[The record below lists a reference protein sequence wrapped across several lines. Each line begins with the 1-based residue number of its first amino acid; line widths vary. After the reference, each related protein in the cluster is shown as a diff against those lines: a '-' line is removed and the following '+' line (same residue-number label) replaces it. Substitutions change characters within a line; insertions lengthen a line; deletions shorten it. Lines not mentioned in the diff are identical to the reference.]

1 MGWSVVVKIAAS
13 ILSADFT
20 QLGKDVTRAEEGGAD
35 IIHIDVM
42 DGHFVP
48 NLGIGPMI
56 IKKLRTCT
64 QLPFGVHL
72 MVEEPNRFI
81 QPYVES
87 GANFLLPHVE
97 TLHGLYS
104 TIQTIKA
111 SGLKSGIALNPST
124 PLSQI
129 TDLLPMI
136 DILLVMTVEPGFGG
150 QSFIPQMLTK
160 IAAARKVIDTSGFR
174 IELAVDGG
182 INAQTAPS
190 AVEAGADLLIMGSA
204 IFGNRRI
211 EDNLKKIRRLVS

>member
-1 MGWSVVVKIAAS
+1 MVKIAAS

-20 QLGKDVTRAEEGGAD
+20 QLGNDVTRVEEGGAD

-56 IKKLRTCT
+56 VKKLRSQTK
-64 QLPFGVHL
+64 LPFGVHL
-72 MVEEPNRFI
+72 MVEEPYRFI

-87 GANFLLPHVE
+87 GANFLVPHVE
-97 TLHGLYS
+97 AFRGLYS
-104 TIQTIKA
+104 TIQTIQS
-111 SGLKSGIALNPST
+111 SGQKSGVALNPAT
-124 PLSQI
+124 PLTQI
-129 TDLLPMI
+129 SELLPMI

-160 IAAARKVIDTSGFR
+160 IAAARNMIDASGFR
-174 IELAVDGG
+174 IKLAVDGG
-182 INAQTAPS
+182 INALTAPPV
-190 AVEAGADLLIMGSA
+190 VEAGADLLIMGSA

>member
-1 MGWSVVVKIAAS
+1 MVKIAAS

-20 QLGKDVTRAEEGGAD
+20 QLGNDVTRAEEGGAD
-35 IIHIDVM
+35 IVHIDVM

-56 IKKLRTCT
+56 IKKLRTHT
-64 QLPFGVHL
+64 TLPFEVHL
-72 MVEEPNRFI
+72 MVEEPHRFI

-97 TLHGLYS
+97 AFRGLYS
-104 TIQTIKA
+104 ALQTIKA
-111 SGLKSGIALNPST
+111 SGQQSGVAINPATSLT
-124 PLSQI
+124 QI
-129 TDLLPMI
+129 TELLSMI

-160 IAAARKVIDTSGFR
+160 IAAAREVIDTSGYR

-182 INAQTAPS
+182 INARTAPL

-211 EDNLKKIRRLVS
+211 EDNIKKIRRLVS

>member
-1 MGWSVVVKIAAS
+1 MVKIAAS

-20 QLGKDVTRAEEGGAD
+20 QLGSDVTRAEEGGAD

-48 NLGIGPMI
+48 NLGIGPMVI
-56 IKKLRTCT
+56 NKLRTQT
-64 QLPFGVHL
+64 KLPFGVHL
-72 MVEEPNRFI
+72 MVEEPHRFI
-81 QPYVES
+81 KPYIKS

-97 TLHGLYS
+97 AFHGLYS
-104 TIQTIKA
+104 ALQTIKA
-111 SGLKSGIALNPST
+111 SGRKNGVALNPAT
-124 PLSQI
+124 PLTQI
-129 TDLLPMI
+129 SELLPLI
-136 DILLVMTVEPGFGG
+136 DILLLMTVEPGFGG
-150 QSFIPQMLTK
+150 QSFIPQMLPK
-160 IAAARKVIDTSGFR
+160 ISAARKLIDTSGYK

-211 EDNLKKIRRLVS
+211 EDNIKKIRRLVS

>member
-1 MGWSVVVKIAAS
+1 MVKIAAS

-20 QLGKDVTRAEEGGAD
+20 QLGNDVTRAEEGGAD

-56 IKKLRTCT
+56 VKKLRSQTK
-64 QLPFGVHL
+64 LPFGVHL
-72 MVEEPNRFI
+72 MVEEPHRYI
-81 QPYVES
+81 QPYIES

-97 TLHGLYS
+97 AYRGLYS
-104 TIQTIKA
+104 TIQTIQT
-111 SGLKSGIALNPST
+111 SGKKSGVALNPAT
-124 PLSQI
+124 PLTQI
-129 TDLLPMI
+129 SELLPMI

-160 IAAARKVIDTSGFR
+160 IAAARKMIDASGFR

-182 INAQTAPS
+182 INAQTAPP
-190 AVEAGADLLIMGSA
+190 VVDAGADLLIMGSA
-204 IFGNRRI
+204 IFGNRQI